1 MVLTRHWREGTVLGL
16 VRLAVAIVGSMLAN
30 QAALAAQDGY
40 LPNTE
45 VHGPVLQFDWPD
57 IQVGIGT
64 YEEGPTGLTIIR
76 FMQRAGVVVDSRGG
90 APGTVNTDSL
100 RLGYDTPRMDAIV
113 FSGGSAYGEEA
124 ITATMSGLKDEG
136 LRSGAWDNIAH
147 VSGAIIYDF
156 GDRRL
161 NEIYPD
167 KRLAQAALHALR
179 PGIFPLGAQ
188 GAGRMAMQGGFFG
201 CQAHS
206 GQGAAFREI
215 NGVKIA
221 AFVVVNASGS
231 IIDRQGNIVS
241 CHLAPG
247 WGGLPKIA
255 DLMTHLPFSRDPG
268 WMPTAADDAPTQR
281 NTTVSLIVTNVKLDY
296 AGLRRLAI
304 QVHTSMARAIQ
315 PFSTLTD
322 GDTLFA
328 ASTDDV
334 SPNALGLLNLDTLA
348 GETMWDA
355 ILASVPQDP
364 IFMPPETVT
373 VPPDQL
379 HRYVGT
385 YEFGPHARLRITV
398 EDDGALHAEALEQRV
413 FEFRF
418 ATPLQLVPYAATDFY
433 VAGRYNTRLHF
444 ILGADGRAAGA
455 TLNPGRWAQSGKRL
469 SD

>member
-1 MVLTRHWREGTVLGL
+1 
-16 VRLAVAIVGSMLAN
+16 MLAN
-30 QAALAAQDGY
+30 QAARAAQDGY
-40 LPNTE
+40 VPNTE
-45 VHGPVLQFDWPD
+45 VQGPVLQFDWPD
-57 IQVGIGT
+57 IQIGVGT

-76 FMQRAGVVVDSRGG
+76 FMHRAGVVVDSRGG

-100 RLGYDTPRMDAIV
+100 RLGYGTPRIDAIV

-124 ITATMSGLKDEG
+124 ITATMTGLKDEG

-147 VSGAIIYDF
+147 ASGAIIYDF

-179 PGIFPLGAQ
+179 PGIVPLGAQ

-241 CHLAPG
+241 CHPAPS
-247 WGGLPKIA
+247 WGGSPKIA
-255 DLMTHLPFSRDPG
+255 DLMTHLPLSRRPDWAPSPEG
-268 WMPTAADDAPTQR
+268 DTPTQR
-281 NTTVSLIVTNVKLDY
+281 NTTVSLIITNEKLSY

-315 PFSTLTD
+315 PFSTFDD

-334 SPNALGLLNLDTLA
+334 SPSALGLLDLDTLA

-364 IFMPPETVT
+364 TFIPPETVT

-379 HRYVGT
+379 RRYVGT
-385 YEFGPHARLRITV
+385 YEFGPHARLQITV
-398 EDDGALHAEALEQRV
+398 EDDGALHAYALEQRV
-413 FEFRF
+413 FEFRI
-418 ATPLQLVPYAATDFY
+418 AVPVPLVPYATTDFY
-433 VAGRYNTRLHF
+433 VVGRYHTRLHF
-444 ILGADGRAAGA
+444 ILGPDGQATEA
-455 TLNPGRWAQSGKRL
+455 TLNPGRWAQTGKRL